1 MNGLNKIKE
10 DLLNIFGPIPET
22 TENLIN
28 SSRARLLYIKTP
40 VVNIHHKGKRVQFL
54 LESEGL
60 EDLSDF
66 IKLIQSYESDFI
78 NRFNLSEKA
87 DGCLSIDFL
96 LKSENFAFNFIFSFV
111 DLFNNKRKI

>member
-1 MNGLNKIKE
+1 MSGLNKVEE
-10 DLLNIFGPIPET
+10 DLLNIFGPIPEA

-28 SSRARLLYIKTP
+28 SSKVRLLYIKTP
-40 VVNIHHKGKRVQFL
+40 VIKIHHKRKHVQFL
-54 LESEGL
+54 LESERL
-60 EDLSDF
+60 EDLSNF

-87 DGCLSIDFL
+87 DRCLCVDFL

-111 DLFNNKRKI
+111 GLFNNKRKL